1 MSNED
6 VNPQVNVSL
15 DDLSQ
20 NSAIGSLS
28 DSMTNNVYG
37 FNHRQTPLA
46 IPINKDHYGFTFFTR
61 PQMNMQSVNIRNLR
75 IMMPLVTAGEISY
88 QRALRCTLDPRL
100 IAGYGSNDSDTDQVD
115 RNIRCDLIDNTQA
128 FIPMLTNQLISISGW
143 QDITVP
149 TFSEKE
155 GIYKNGY
162 SMVDG
167 TTINYST
174 YDITATFRNSRG
186 DPITSLF
193 YYWTHYMSSV
203 FEGTLI
209 PYLDMITENEID
221 YNTRIYR
228 IVLDSSKRYVQRI
241 AATGAA
247 FPIAVPIGGIFDY
260 SNEKPYN
267 DVNSEIAIPFR
278 CMGAMYNDEVL
289 IWAFNNTVK
298 AFNPNMRDLLRE
310 QRMVLLNSSDYLELF
325 NNRGYPYIDPKT
337 YEFQWWIDK
346 DLWESRERAYLDYA
360 KELGLERFYN
370 QED

>member
-1 MSNED
+1 MSTED
-6 VNPQVNVSL
+6 AQPQVNVSI

-28 DSMTNNVYG
+28 DAMTNNIYG

-46 IPINKDHYGFTFFTR
+46 IPINKDHYGYTFFTR
-61 PQMNMQSVNIRNLR
+61 PQLNMQTRNIRSLR
-75 IMMPLVTAGEISY
+75 ILMPLVTAGEISY
-88 QRALRCTLDPRL
+88 QRALRCLLDPRL
-100 IAGYGSNDSDTDQVD
+100 IAGYGSSDEEDVGAD
-115 RNIRCDLIDNTQA
+115 RNFQCALVDNKQA
-128 FIPMLTNQLISISGW
+128 FMPMLTNQLNSISGW

-149 TFSEKE
+149 TFSSKE
-155 GIYKNGY
+155 GIYKDGY

-174 YDITATFRNSRG
+174 YDITASFRNSRG

-193 YYWTHYMSSV
+193 FYWTHYMSAV

-209 PYLDMITENEID
+209 PYPDMITENEID

-228 IVLDSSKRYVQRI
+228 LVLDSSKRYVQRI

-247 FPIAVPIGGIFDY
+247 FPIAVPIGGVFDY

-278 CMGAMYNDEVL
+278 CMGAIYNDEILV
-289 IWAFNNTVK
+289 WAFNNTVK
-298 AFNPNMRDLLRE
+298 TFNPDMHDLLRP
-310 QRMVLLNSSDYLELF
+310 QRMIPLSSADNLELF

-337 YEFQWWIDK
+337 YELQWWVEK
-346 DLWESRERAYLDYA
+346 SFYKSRYDAYEKYA
-360 KELGLERFYN
+360 DELGIYLGEFQN
-370 QED
+370 